1 MGVEKH
7 GAVLKTNGGSEM
19 DTDAAEAIARVCHE
33 VNRAFCAAMGDD
45 SQVPWEEAPD
55 WQRES
60 AIKGVLFNVEN
71 RDTTNAGDTHRSWLA
86 EKEATGWKYG
96 PVKDVEKKE
105 HPCMVP
111 FHELPPEQQ
120 VKDHLFLAISLGLSK

>member
-1 MGVEKH
+1 
-7 GAVLKTNGGSEM
+7 M